1 MTGSIKFSVYLQWLR
16 IKQKIETMKSYS
28 FDKLPEINGVNAEED
43 IRTEIPVSILTFLKD
58 ALWDM
63 CQKTY

>member
-1 MTGSIKFSVYLQWLR
+1 MQWLR

-63 CQKTY
+63 CQKTF